1 MKQHVI
7 FFTALMVVAVFGAK
21 AQDKKTITK
30 KNLKLQGVEMVE
42 TLNEDGTDMIKRPY
56 RWFAGMAEADV
67 QSVAVEMAQLEAYA
81 AISRVIENLV
91 TTQAERGTVAV
102 NGNVQK
108 ALKSHWEQMS
118 MSIQKACEPF
128 GETEVNYDSET
139 GIYEVVAKV
148 GIRGDRYVK
157 LLDGAKK
164 AQPEGLTGDDLKQ
177 FNAANEAI
185 IDAAKG
191 N

>member
-1 MKQHVI
+1 MKQYIIILAAMLLAASMTV
-7 FFTALMVVAVFGAK
+7 TA
-21 AQDKKTITK
+21 QNTT
-30 KNLKLQGVEMVE
+30 KNLKLNGVEMVE
-42 TLNEDGTDMIKRPY
+42 TMSDDGMSMIKRPY

-81 AISRVIENLV
+81 TISRVIENMV
-91 TTQAERGTVAV
+91 MAKAERGTVGV
-102 NGNVQK
+102 DGKVMK
-108 ALKSHWEQMS
+108 AIKSHWEQMS

-128 GETEVNYDSET
+128 GDTEVSYNSQT
-139 GIYEVVAKV
+139 GMYEVISKV

-157 LLDGAKK
+157 LLDGAKDTK
-164 AQPEGLTGDDLKQ
+164 PDGL
-177 FNAANEAI
+177 NAEETKEFIELNESI

>member
-1 MKQHVI
+1 MKKCI
-7 FFTALMVVAVFGAK
+7 FVMAALMLVSGTGIK
-21 AQDKKTITK
+21 AQNFTKTT
-30 KNLKLQGVEMVE
+30 LKLQGVEMVE
-42 TLNEDGTDMIKRPY
+42 TMSDDGMSMTKRPY

-81 AISRVIENLV
+81 TVSRVIENLV
-91 TTQAERGTVAV
+91 VAKAERGTVAV
-102 NGNVQK
+102 SGRVQK

-128 GETEVNYDSET
+128 GDTEVTYNSET
-139 GIYEVVAKV
+139 GLYEVIAKV
-148 GIRGDRYVK
+148 GIRGDRYVR
-157 LLDGAKK
+157 LLDGAKDAK
-164 AQPEGLTGDDLKQ
+164 PDGLSGDDLQQ
-177 FNAANEAI
+177 FIDINETI

>member
-1 MKQHVI
+1 MKKYIIAMAAMMLVSM
-7 FFTALMVVAVFGAK
+7 AGVK
-21 AQDKKTITK
+21 AQNTTKTT
-30 KNLKLQGVEMVE
+30 LKLNGVEMVE
-42 TLNEDGTDMIKRPY
+42 TMSDDGMSMVKRPY

-81 AISRVIENLV
+81 TISRVIENLV
-91 TTQAERGTVAV
+91 TTKAERGTVVV
-102 NGNVQK
+102 NGKVQQ

-128 GETEVNYDSET
+128 GETEVTYNSEK
-139 GIYEVVAKV
+139 GMYEVIAKV
-148 GIRGDRYVK
+148 GIRGDRYVRM
-157 LLDGAKK
+157 LDGAKD
-164 AQPEGLTGDDLKQ
+164 AHPDGLNTEETKE
-177 FNAANEAI
+177 FVEINETI

>member
-1 MKQHVI
+1 MKQYIIVLV
-7 FFTALMVVAVFGAK
+7 ALMLASMARVE
-21 AQDKKTITK
+21 AQNTKTT
-30 KNLKLQGVEMVE
+30 LKLQGVEMVE
-42 TLNEDGTDMIKRPY
+42 TMSDDGMSMIKRPY

-91 TTQAERGTVAV
+91 TTNAERGSTVV
-102 NGNVQK
+102 NGKVQQ

-128 GETEVNYDSET
+128 GDTEVTYNSET
-139 GIYEVVAKV
+139 GLYKVIAKV

-157 LLDGAKK
+157 LLDGAKDTK
-164 AQPEGLTGDDLKQ
+164 PEGLSGNDLKEYID
-177 FNAANEAI
+177 ANGAI